1 MTKRYLKEV
10 ILIHRNQLLCATANF
25 LPQNLDQLG
34 IKDGEMVFV
43 QAARVA
49 PPAAPAA
56 TPQASGTVAGGLP
69 SLADLDFSSIRV
81 PKPGTSRQ
89 QAPSIPPPTNQDDP
103 AVIRD
108 MLRANPDQ
116 LALLKQNNP
125 RLADALESGN
135 LDEFA
140 KVLKEQ
146 QKVSSRPIL
155 PVFLED

>member
-25 LPQNLDQLG
+25 LPQNLEQLG

-56 TPQASGTVAGGLP
+56 TSRASGGLP